1 MRINKRA
8 ILFFAMAAIF
18 AVAATYTARDLF
30 DAPSA
35 MAAPTPVE
43 TTTVVVART
52 DVGTGVVLRDEQLK
66 TVDWPSDFVPVGS
79 FKSIDDAKARVPRR
93 PIAQDEPLLEASLLP
108 IGAEAG
114 LASVIEQELRAVSV
128 KVDPVIGVAGFV
140 NPGARVDVLAT
151 LRRIDRSSKL
161 PYSRVIL
168 QDIAVLAVDQKMET
182 ASNGDPELVSVVTL
196 HVNPKQ
202 AEQLIYSAHEGRLQL
217 ALRGPGDHEIVKTR
231 SVGVA
236 DIMGQPTTKKNRT
249 YSSTTTVQVLKGSSV
264 SSKKF

>member
-1 MRINKRA
+1 VRINKRA
-8 ILFFAMAAIF
+8 ILFFAMAAVF
-18 AVAATYTARDLF
+18 GVAAAFTARDLL

-35 MAAPTPVE
+35 SASRLPVE
-43 TTTVVVART
+43 TTSVVVARA
-52 DVGTGVVLRDEQLK
+52 DVGTGVALRDEQLK
-66 TVDWPSDFVPVGS
+66 TVEWPSEFVPAGS
-79 FKSIDDAKARVPRR
+79 FESIDDAKARVPRR

-108 IGAEAG
+108 VGAEAG
-114 LASVIEQELRAVSV
+114 LASVIDDELRAVSV

-168 QDIAVLAVDQKMET
+168 QDIRVLAVDQKMET

-196 HVNPKQ
+196 HVNPHQ

-236 DIMGQPTTKKNRT
+236 DIMGQPKTKKNRT
-249 YSSTTTVQVLKGSSV
+249 YSSTKVQVLKGSSV
-264 SSKKF
+264 SSSKF